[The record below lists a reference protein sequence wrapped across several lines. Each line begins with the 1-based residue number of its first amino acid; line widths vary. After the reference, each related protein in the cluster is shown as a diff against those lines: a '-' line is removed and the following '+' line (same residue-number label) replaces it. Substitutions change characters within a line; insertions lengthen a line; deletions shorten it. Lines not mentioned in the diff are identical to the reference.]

1 MPSTLSK
8 EPDTEIVHEYASLL
22 KKSPDYKVIQVY
34 LNNLLADY
42 PSSYIVQNFFGSC
55 ELKNSN
61 HEKALEHFNKSLEYG
76 CDKNTYNNNIGAINN
91 FLGGKSYIDKDYDKA
106 LTLFLKALKLIK
118 IDTLVIYINIYKCH
132 RELKDFE
139 TAENVLLECLKVNSR
154 SSVVHYHLFELKQTQ
169 SKYSEALTY
178 AEKSYNL
185 ALSSVTMD
193 SLQKLPIYIKYSTLL
208 KNFGKISESIL
219 VWIKAY
225 MISPTNDMILLDLIL
240 TYISIGNFKKAE
252 NYLLDLQRLNVKESI
267 VDILFAYLAFKN
279 DDLKKAKTLFDQCK
293 SNYPEEEFF
302 NLYYAEFCFFTKDF
316 DNASFYY
323 NKCKNV
329 SIVDKKYI
337 NNFHHK
343 VLESLFYNKD
353 TIAFNKL
360 LDTLIQDDII
370 RPNIASISAYN
381 AFANK
386 TKDAY
391 PYCEDPL
398 KSIYTYDLFDNELF
412 NNIDLNNE
420 ISSFYSSDDFI
431 LNLPKSDIS
440 NGYQTTGNFFLT
452 DGFQVANLKKI
463 IHNQLNFFINNHPN
477 KNDTLVKDW
486 SDDYVLICKI
496 GKFYKGGNLIYNI
509 KDKSWISGLIN
520 ISKLPTTLDLN
531 FTYDVFSNDNENSLR
546 EVVAVKNNQVKIF
559 PSSLLTLSDN
569 SDTDD
574 EKLVILFNAIPRNR
588 YK

>member
-8 EPDTEIVHEYASLL
+8 EPDTVIVQEFASLL
-22 KKSPDYKVIQVY
+22 KKSSDYKAILVY

-61 HEKALEHFNKSLEYG
+61 HEKALEYFNKSLEYG
-76 CDKNTYNNNIGAINN
+76 CDKDTYNNNIGAINN
-91 FLGGKSYIDKDYDKA
+91 FLGGKSFIDKDYDKA
-106 LTLFLKALKLIK
+106 LTLFLKALNLIK
-118 IDTLVIYINIYKCH
+118 IDPIVIYINIYKCH
-132 RELKDFE
+132 RELKAFE
-139 TAENVLLECLKVNSR
+139 AAENILFELLKVNPS
-154 SSVVHYHLFELKQTQ
+154 SSVAYYHLFELRQVQ
-169 SKYSEALTY
+169 SNYSEALTY

-185 ALSSVTMD
+185 ALSSVIMD
-193 SLQKLPIYIKYSTLL
+193 SRQKLPIYIKYSNLL
-208 KNFGKISESIL
+208 KNFGKISEGIL
-219 VWIKAY
+219 VSIKAY
-225 MISPTNDMILLDLIL
+225 MINPNDYIFLIDIIL

-252 NYLLDLQRLNVKESI
+252 NYLLDLQKLDVKESI

-293 SNYPEEEFF
+293 SKYPDEEFF
-302 NLYYAEFCFFTKDF
+302 NYYYAEFCFFTKDF

-323 NKCKNV
+323 NKCKNI
-329 SIVDKKYI
+329 SIIDKKYI

-343 VLESLFYNKD
+343 VLECLFYNKD
-353 TIAFNKL
+353 TIAFNKQ

-386 TKDAY
+386 TKDIY

-398 KSIYTYDLFDNELF
+398 KSIYTYDLSDSELF
-412 NNIDLNNE
+412 NNTDLNNE
-420 ISSFYSSDDFI
+420 ISNFYSSDDFI

-452 DGFQVANLKKI
+452 DGLQVANLKKI

-477 KNDTLVKDW
+477 KNDALVKDW

-520 ISKLPTTLDLN
+520 VSKSPNTLDLN
-531 FTYDVFSNDNENSLR
+531 FSYDVFSNDNENSLS
-546 EVVAVKNNQVKIF
+546 EVVAVKNNQIIIF